1 MHVASRSNGV
11 PATAPEQASADGVW
25 IDVCA
30 LDDIVPQ
37 TGVCALLGRK
47 QVAIFRVAPSGA
59 LGAGETSALGAG
71 ELCSPEPVAGGFGNP
86 PRVPGTTDDLYA
98 LSNFDPFSKAFVL
111 SRGIV
116 GDKGGVPKVASPVF
130 KQSFDLRTG
139 QCLDDPTV
147 SVKRYPVRLRG
158 NRVEVFFD
166 PQEEKSRVS

>member
-1 MHVASRSNGV
+1 MHVGSHSNGA
-11 PATAPEQASADGVW
+11 PAAREEGAAGGRW

-47 QVAIFRVAPSGA
+47 QVAIFRV
-59 LGAGETSALGAG
+59 
-71 ELCSPEPVAGGFGNP
+71 
-86 PRVPGTTDDLYA
+86 VPGDELYA

-116 GDKGGVPKVASPVF
+116 GDRAGVPKVASPVF

-139 QCLDDPTV
+139 QCLDDAAV
-147 SVKRYPVRLRG
+147 SVRSYPVRVRG
-158 NRVEVFFD
+158 GRVEVFFD
-166 PQEEKSRVS
+166 LTGPGVRAS

>member
-1 MHVASRSNGV
+1 MDVASQSNGV
-11 PATAPEQASADGVW
+11 PAAAPKEIAAAGEW

-47 QVAIFRVAPSGA
+47 QVAIFRVG
-59 LGAGETSALGAG
+59 
-71 ELCSPEPVAGGFGNP
+71 
-86 PRVPGTTDDLYA
+86 DDLYA

-116 GDKGGVPKVASPVF
+116 GDRAGVPKVASPVF

-139 QCLDDPTV
+139 QCLDDPAV
-147 SVKRYPVRLRG
+147 LVKTYPVRVRG
-158 NRVEVFFD
+158 DRVEVFFD
-166 PQEEKSRVS
+166 IHEEPTRVS